1 MRITTEDIR
10 RIIKEELRALLSEKE
25 AILPKELDQRWQI
38 WIYST
43 KEAMED
49 SNIKST
55 INRKNPQPYEGEK
68 NMCRK
73 FESSSDPEPRHI
85 MITPELQEEIGKLAT
100 SSKKPFKQIEGQK
113 EFSKYLN
120 GIQETAIATAKLVW
134 KRIKDYYEDP
144 KQHMYVNYSCTDNF
158 GKMMTYIEA
167 DKGFLPAK

>member
-55 INRKNPQPYEGEK
+55 INRKNPQP
-68 NMCRK
+68 
-73 FESSSDPEPRHI
+73 
-85 MITPELQEEIGKLAT
+85 
-100 SSKKPFKQIEGQK
+100 
-113 EFSKYLN
+113 
-120 GIQETAIATAKLVW
+120 
-134 KRIKDYYEDP
+134 
-144 KQHMYVNYSCTDNF
+144 
-158 GKMMTYIEA
+158 
-167 DKGFLPAK
+167 